1 MDSANLLGKPKLNQ
15 KIGIR
20 SKPRVSNSLPILNI
34 VYHSLFGS
42 NFRDKEIV
50 QIEITYKLQN
60 QALRKITFKKLY
72 DPVNPLYKNLKIHF
86 QN

>member
-1 MDSANLLGKPKLNQ
+1 MDSVNLLGKPKLNQ

-50 QIEITYKLQN
+50 
-60 QALRKITFKKLY
+60 
-72 DPVNPLYKNLKIHF
+72 
-86 QN
+86 

>member
-34 VYHSLFGS
+34 VYHSLFES

-50 QIEITYKLQN
+50 
-60 QALRKITFKKLY
+60 
-72 DPVNPLYKNLKIHF
+72 
-86 QN
+86 